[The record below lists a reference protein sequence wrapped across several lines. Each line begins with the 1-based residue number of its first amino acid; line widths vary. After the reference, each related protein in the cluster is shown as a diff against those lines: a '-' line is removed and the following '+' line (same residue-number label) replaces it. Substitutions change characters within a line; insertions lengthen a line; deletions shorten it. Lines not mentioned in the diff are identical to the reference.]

1 MIHTTLI
8 QAMFAAIGFNKLKPQ
23 RPAKPTV
30 ELVDHHQRHASPD
43 RKAWRA
49 LKRAKGF
56 RQARM
61 ERKAERRAERE
72 VVQ

>member
-1 MIHTTLI
+1 MPYTTLF
-8 QAMFAAIGFNKLKPQ
+8 QTLFGTLGLGTLGTKRLVKP
-23 RPAKPTV
+23 AFDFV
-30 ELVDHHQRHASPD
+30 GHQQHHASPD

-49 LKRAKGF
+49 LKRAKGA

-61 ERKAERRAERE
+61 ERKAERRAARE